1 MNLLAIIPCLNEEAH
16 LPQLLAQ
23 MLRDPAIDL
32 LVVADG
38 GSTDKSRQIVS
49 DYAETG
55 RVVLLDNKA
64 RIQSAGVNLAV
75 REYGEGYEWLLRIDA
90 HCLYPDGYA
99 SLLLD
104 AARAHDASAVV
115 VPMETVGRKGFQK
128 AAAAAQNSILGT
140 GGSAHRHV
148 GAGRFVEHGHHAL
161 MTIDL
166 FRRIGGYCEAMPC
179 NEDAE
184 LDHRQIAAGGRIW
197 LEPKAAL
204 TYFPRTS
211 ISALWRQYRCY
222 GQGRARNLRRHR
234 MTPRLRQLVP
244 LAVPAAL
251 AILPLAF
258 VHPIFA
264 LPAVACAALTACTV
278 GPTRRGLGGAVPRFR
293 SSRRIARRRG
303 LRAPG
308 RGGGHDDAIGL
319 GRRVPGRMDQQST
332 LGRTA
337 LRAGR

>member
-1 MNLLAIIPCLNEEAH
+1 MSLLAVIPCLNEEAH

-23 MLRDPAIDL
+23 MLGDPAIDL

-38 GSTDKSRQIVS
+38 GSTDRSRQIVS
-49 DYAETG
+49 EYTETG
-55 RVVLLDNKA
+55 RVVLLDNPA

-75 REYGEGYEWLLRIDA
+75 REYGEGHDWLLRIDA
-90 HCLYPDGYA
+90 HCLYPDDYA
-99 SLLLD
+99 SLLLG
-104 AARAHDASAVV
+104 AAQAHNASAVV
-115 VPMETVGRKGFQK
+115 VPMETVGRQGFQK
-128 AAAAAQNSILGT
+128 AAAAAQNSVLGT
-140 GGSAHRHV
+140 GGSAHRHL

-197 LEPKAAL
+197 LEPAAAL
-204 TYFPRTS
+204 TYFPRNS
-211 ISALWRQYRCY
+211 VSALWRQYRRY

-251 AILPLAF
+251 ALLPFALI
-258 VHPIFA
+258 HPIFA
-264 LPAVACAALTACTV
+264 LPALAWAVLC
-278 GPTRRGLGGAVPRFR
+278 LGFGFLV
-293 SSRRIARRRG
+293 G
-303 LRAPG
+303 LRA
-308 RGGGHDDAIGL
+308 GGGFALLAGVAAMTMQVSWAVGFLIEWIGNPRSAAPRYGL
-319 GRRVPGRMDQQST
+319 AN
-332 LGRTA
+332 TA
-337 LRAGR
+337 AP